1 VPDSSPTDPTQARR
15 RRDVRVRQG
24 LVVLL
29 AALSGA
35 TDAIGL
41 LALGGA
47 FTSVMTGNLVL
58 VGVGAATADG
68 ALALASGVAVVAYCL
83 GVAVGALVAGT
94 PQPGDGVWPTRVTLG
109 LVTEACLFL
118 AYAVGWWVSGDQR
131 GAPAALLLLAA
142 TAVGLGVQSSTVQRF
157 GVAGLSTTFMTGTL
171 TAIVVRLTTRRPLH
185 EVLPSAQ
192 VVGGLVVGAAAGA
205 ATVRAAPVAAPV
217 LQLVL
222 VGGVLLAALARS
234 GRPRPTG

>member
-1 VPDSSPTDPTQARR
+1 MPASPRS
-15 RRDVRVRQG
+15 DVRVRQA
-24 LVVLL
+24 LVVVL

-83 GVAVGALVAGT
+83 GVALGAVVAGT
-94 PQPGDGVWPTRVTLG
+94 PRPGDGVWPARVTWGVL
-109 LVTEACLFL
+109 TEACLFV
-118 AYAVGWWVSGDQR
+118 AYAVGWWVSGEGR
-131 GAPAALLLLAA
+131 GAVVALLLLAA

-171 TAIVVRLTTRRPLH
+171 TSIVVRLTTRRPLH
-185 EVLPSAQ
+185 EVLPSMQ
-192 VVGGLVVGAAAGA
+192 VVAGLVVGAAAGA

-217 LQLVL
+217 LQLALVLGVL
-222 VGGVLLAALARS
+222 VVAPVRFRRS
-234 GRPRPTG
+234 RSSG